1 MNKYTYKLNA
11 CWCCSLTFIRVVAP
25 KGAVCTV
32 FVSSNIHRRIL
43 FSNSSFKRFNF
54 TLLEQLNT
62 NLHGISLHSSAKLFA
77 MVPLACHLNMY
88 HSATCEKIPGY
99 SRVLARQ
106 MANCFA
112 IFCDF
117 HCKFIHQIVKLLF
130 GVKFFPCCGFPNIL
144 INMVSPNSWIE
155 SKFIHFAKLQFA

>member
-1 MNKYTYKLNA
+1 MSLNKDTHKLKA

-62 NLHGISLHSSAKLFA
+62 NLHGIS
-77 MVPLACHLNMY
+77 
-88 HSATCEKIPGY
+88 IPPQSCLQWRLWPVTSTRIFPPRARKYQDIREY
-99 SRVLARQ
+99 SRGKWPTVSLFFVTFT
-106 MANCFA
+106 ANLSIRLSNSCSAWSFSPA
-112 IFCDF
+112 A
-117 HCKFIHQIVKLLF
+117 
-130 GVKFFPCCGFPNIL
+130 GFQT
-144 INMVSPNSWIE
+144 SW
-155 SKFIHFAKLQFA
+155 

>member
-1 MNKYTYKLNA
+1 MNKDTYKLNA

-62 NLHGISLHSSAKLFA
+62 NLHRISLHSSAKLFA
-77 MVPLACHLNMY
+77 TWFLQPVTWTRIILPRARKY
-88 HSATCEKIPGY
+88 QDIRKY
-99 SRVLARQ
+99 SRGKWPNVSLFFVTFTANLSIRLSNSCLAWS
-106 MANCFA
+106 F
-112 IFCDF
+112 
-117 HCKFIHQIVKLLF
+117 
-130 GVKFFPCCGFPNIL
+130 
-144 INMVSPNSWIE
+144 SPAASFQTSW
-155 SKFIHFAKLQFA
+155 